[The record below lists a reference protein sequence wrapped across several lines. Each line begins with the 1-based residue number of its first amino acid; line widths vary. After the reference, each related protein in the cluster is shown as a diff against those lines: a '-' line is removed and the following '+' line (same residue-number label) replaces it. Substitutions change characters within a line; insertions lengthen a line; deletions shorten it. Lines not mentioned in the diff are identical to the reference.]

1 MTKIATI
8 SILFSL
14 LLTSCVSNKKFNEV
28 ENQKKALQEE
38 IAELKSERETCNENY
53 NQLEDEVM
61 SYKKKIAKLQG
72 NSENRIELTENGQVV
87 SERTKENV
95 RKVFNKM
102 PADKRSEAKTLED
115 SINLAVGYN
124 IKSNLLA
131 QMKDE
136 DRVAD
141 EAIEV
146 SVSEPIVRI
155 TLTDK
160 VLFKSGSY
168 WVDKKA
174 YNLLAR
180 IGEVINSEPNMD
192 VRVEGHADNL
202 KIAESSYIVDNW
214 DLSIR
219 RAASVVRTLE
229 DKFNVDGE
237 RLIASGRSHYMP
249 IADNSTSEGRAKN
262 RRTTILLL
270 PKINRYMEI
279 LKK

>member
-8 SILFSL
+8 TVLFAV
-14 LLTSCVSNKKFNEV
+14 LLTSCVSKKKYNES
-28 ENQKKALQEE
+28 ENQKAALQEE
-38 IAELKSERETCNENY
+38 ISNLKSNQEECNEEY
-53 NQLEDEVM
+53 AELEDEVR
-61 SYKKKIAKLQG
+61 SYKQKIANLQG
-72 NSENRIELTENGQVV
+72 NAEDKIELTENGQIA
-87 SERTKENV
+87 SEDNKANV
-95 RKVFNKM
+95 RRVFSKM
-102 PADKRSEAKTLED
+102 PASERSKATTLED

-124 IKSNLLA
+124 IKSNLLQ
-131 QMKDE
+131 QMKEE
-136 DRVAD
+136 DKIAD

-146 SVSEPIVRI
+146 NVDEPIVRI

-174 YNLLAR
+174 YNLLSR
-180 IGEVINSEPNMD
+180 IAEVINSEPNMD
-192 VRVEGHADNL
+192 IRVEGHADNM
-202 KIAESSYIVDNW
+202 KVSESSYIVDNW

-229 DKFNVDGE
+229 NKFEVGGD
-237 RLIASGRSHYMP
+237 RLIASGRAHYHP
-249 IADNSTSEGRAKN
+249 VGDNSTEEGRAQN

-270 PKINRYMEI
+270 PSIKRYNEI

>member
-8 SILFSL
+8 TVLFAV
-14 LLTSCVSNKKFNEV
+14 LLTSCVSKKQLNQV
-28 ENQKKALQEE
+28 ENQKTALEKE
-38 IAELKSERETCNENY
+38 LSELKSEKESCNESY
-53 NQLEDEVM
+53 MQLESEVT
-61 SYKKKIAKLQG
+61 SYKQKIAELQG
-72 NSENRIELTENGQVV
+72 SSENRIELTNSGQLV
-87 SERTKENV
+87 SESAKANLR
-95 RKVFNKM
+95 RVFSKM
-102 PADKRSEAKTLED
+102 PAEQRSQAMTLED
-115 SINLAVGYN
+115 SINLAVAYN
-124 IKSNLLA
+124 IKSNLLK

-141 EAIEV
+141 AAINV
-146 SVSEPIVRI
+146 KVLDPVVRI
-155 TLTDK
+155 TLTDQ

-180 IGEVINSEPNMD
+180 IAEVINSEPNMD
-192 VRVEGHADNL
+192 VRVEGHADDM

-229 DKFNVDGE
+229 DKFQVGGD
-237 RLIASGRSHYMP
+237 RLIASGRSHFMP
-249 IADNSTSEGRAKN
+249 VADNSTAEGRAKN

-270 PKINRYMEI
+270 PKVERYMEI

>member
-8 SILFSL
+8 SVLFAVL
-14 LLTSCVSNKKFNEV
+14 MTACVSKKKYNQV
-28 ENQKKALQEE
+28 ENQKTALQEE
-38 IAELKSERETCNENY
+38 ISNLKSDSKECNENY
-53 NQLEDEVM
+53 AELEDEVM
-61 SYKKKIAKLQG
+61 SYKQKIAQLQG
-72 NSENRIELTENGQVV
+72 DSENKIELTENGQVV
-87 SERTKENV
+87 SETTKANV
-95 RKVFNKM
+95 RKVFSKM
-102 PADKRSEAKTLED
+102 PADQRSKAKTLED

-124 IKSNLLA
+124 IKSNLLT

-136 DRVAD
+136 DKEAD
-141 EAIEV
+141 DAIEV
-146 SVSEPIVRI
+146 SVAEPVVRI

-180 IGEVINSEPNMD
+180 IAEVINSEPNMD
-192 VRVEGHADNL
+192 IRVEGHADNMKL
-202 KIAESSYIVDNW
+202 SEKSYIVDNW

-229 DKFNVDGE
+229 NKFEVGGD
-237 RLIASGRSHYMP
+237 RLIASGRSHYYP
-249 IADNSTSEGRAKN
+249 VADNSTSEGRAKN

-270 PKINRYMEI
+270 PKIDRYMEI
-279 LKK
+279 LNK

>member
-8 SILFSL
+8 SVLFAILM
-14 LLTSCVSNKKFNEV
+14 TACVSKKKFNQV
-28 ENQKKALQEE
+28 ENQRTALQEE
-38 IAELKSERETCNENY
+38 ISNLKSDRDECNDNY
-53 NQLEDEVM
+53 TDLQDEVM
-61 SYKKKIAKLQG
+61 SYKQKIAQLQG
-72 NSENRIELTENGQVV
+72 DSEDKIELTENGQVV
-87 SERTKENV
+87 SENTKSNV
-95 RKVFNKM
+95 RRVFSKM
-102 PADKRSEAKTLED
+102 PADQRSEAKTLED
-115 SINLAVGYN
+115 SINMAVGYN

-146 SVSEPIVRI
+146 SVAEPVVRI

-174 YNLLAR
+174 YKLLAR
-180 IGEVINSEPNMD
+180 IAEVINSEPNMD
-192 VRVEGHADNL
+192 IRVEGHADDL
-202 KIAESSYIVDNW
+202 KLAESSYIVDNW

-229 DKFNVDGE
+229 NKFEVSGD
-237 RLIASGRSHYMP
+237 RLIASGRSHYKP
-249 IADNSTSEGRAKN
+249 VADNSTEEGRTKN

-270 PKINRYMEI
+270 PKIDRYMQI
-279 LKK
+279 LEK

>member
-1 MTKIATI
+1 MTKIAII
-8 SILFSL
+8 SVLFAVL
-14 LLTSCVSNKKFNEV
+14 MTACVSKKKYNQV
-28 ENQKKALQEE
+28 ENQKTALQQE
-38 IAELKSERETCNENY
+38 ISDLKSESENCNENY
-53 NQLEDEVM
+53 AELENEVL
-61 SYKKKIAKLQG
+61 SYKQKIAQLQG
-72 NSENRIELTENGQVV
+72 DSENKISLTETGQVV
-87 SERTKENV
+87 SESTKANV
-95 RKVFNKM
+95 RKVFAKM
-102 PADKRSEAKTLED
+102 PAEQRSKAKTLQD
-115 SINLAVGYN
+115 SINMAVGYN
-124 IKSNLLA
+124 IKSNLLT

-146 SVSEPIVRI
+146 SVAEPIVRI

-180 IGEVINSEPNMD
+180 IAEVINSEPNMD
-192 VRVEGHADNL
+192 VRVEGHADNM
-202 KIAESSYIVDNW
+202 KIAEASYIVDNW

-229 DKFNVDGE
+229 NKFQVGGD
-237 RLIASGRSHYMP
+237 RLIASGRADYYP
-249 IADNSTSEGRAKN
+249 VADNSTSEGRAKN

-279 LKK
+279 LGK

>member
-8 SILFSL
+8 TLLFAILM
-14 LLTSCVSNKKFNEV
+14 TSCVSKKKMNQV
-28 ENQKKALQEE
+28 ENQKTVLEQELSDLRSE
-38 IAELKSERETCNENY
+38 QQNSNDNYAE
-53 NQLEDEVM
+53 LEDEVL
-61 SYKKKIAKLQG
+61 SYKQKIANLQG
-72 NSENRIELTENGQVV
+72 DAENKIQLTDKGMLVSEN
-87 SERTKENV
+87 TKSNV
-95 RKVFNKM
+95 RKVFSKM
-102 PADKRSEAKTLED
+102 PVDQRSKANTLED
-115 SINLAVGYN
+115 SINLAVAFN
-124 IKSNLLA
+124 IKSNLLK

-136 DRVAD
+136 DKVAD
-141 EAIEV
+141 EAIEITV
-146 SVSEPIVRI
+146 EEPIVRI

-180 IGEVINSEPNMD
+180 IAEVINSEPNMD
-192 VRVEGHADNL
+192 IRVEGHADNM
-202 KIAESSYIVDNW
+202 KISESSYIVDNW

-229 DKFNVDGE
+229 DKFGVGGD
-237 RLIASGRSHYMP
+237 RLIASGRAHYYP
-249 IADNSTSEGRAKN
+249 VADNATKEGRAKN

-270 PKINRYMEI
+270 PKVDRYMDI

>member
-8 SILFSL
+8 TVLFAVLSI
-14 LLTSCVSNKKFNEV
+14 SCVSKKKLNQV
-28 ENQKKALQEE
+28 ENQKIVLEE
-38 IAELKSERETCNENY
+38 ELSELKSEKKTCQEEY
-53 NQLEDEVM
+53 AMLEEEVM
-61 SYKKKIAKLQG
+61 SYKQKIAELQG
-72 NSENRIELTENGQVV
+72 NTENKIELTTNGQVI
-87 SERTKENV
+87 SESAKANI
-95 RKVFNKM
+95 RKVFSKM
-102 PADKRSEAKTLED
+102 PAEQRAQAQTLED
-115 SINLAVGYN
+115 SINLAVAFN
-124 IKSNLLA
+124 IKSNLLQ
-131 QMKDE
+131 QMKEE
-136 DRVAD
+136 DKVAD
-141 EAIEV
+141 EAIDV

-180 IGEVINSEPNMD
+180 IAEVINSEPNMD
-192 VRVEGHADNL
+192 IRVEGHADTM
-202 KIAESSYIVDNW
+202 KVSEASYIEDNW

-229 DKFNVDGE
+229 ENFQVGGE

-249 IADNSTSEGRAKN
+249 IADNSTAEGRAKN
-262 RRTTILLL
+262 RITTILLL

-279 LKK
+279 LEN

>member
-8 SILFSL
+8 TVLFAVL
-14 LLTSCVSNKKFNEV
+14 LSSCVSKKQLNKV
-28 ENQKKALQEE
+28 ENQKTALEKE
-38 IAELKSERETCNENY
+38 LSDLKSEKQTCNEEY
-53 NQLEDEVM
+53 AMLEEEVM
-61 SYKKKIAKLQG
+61 SYKQKIAKLQG
-72 NSENRIELTENGQVV
+72 NAENKIELTTNGQVI
-87 SERTKENV
+87 SESAKSSV
-95 RKVFNKM
+95 RRVFSRM
-102 PADKRSEAKTLED
+102 PAEQRAQAKTLED
-115 SINLAVGYN
+115 SINLAVAYN
-124 IKSNLLA
+124 IKSNLLQ

-136 DRVAD
+136 DKVAD

-180 IGEVINSEPNMD
+180 IAEVINSEPNMD
-192 VRVEGHADNL
+192 IRVEGHADNMKL
-202 KIAESSYIVDNW
+202 AETSYIVDNW

-229 DKFNVDGE
+229 DKFQVGGD

-249 IADNSTSEGRAKN
+249 IADNSTAEGRAKN

-270 PKINRYMEI
+270 PKVERYMEI

>member
-1 MTKIATI
+1 MTKVATI
-8 SILFSL
+8 TILFVL
-14 LLTSCVSNKKFNEV
+14 LLSSCVSKKQLNKV
-28 ENQKKALQEE
+28 ENQKTALEKE
-38 IAELKSERETCNENY
+38 LSDLKSEKQTCNEEY
-53 NQLEDEVM
+53 EMLEEEVM
-61 SYKKKIAKLQG
+61 SYKQKIAKLQG
-72 NSENRIELTENGQVV
+72 NAENKIELTTNGQVI
-87 SERTKENV
+87 SESAKANV
-95 RKVFNKM
+95 RKVFSKM
-102 PADKRSEAKTLED
+102 PADQRAQAQTLED
-115 SINLAVGYN
+115 SINLAVAYN
-124 IKSNLLA
+124 IKSNLLQ
-131 QMKDE
+131 QMKEE
-136 DRVAD
+136 DKIAD

-180 IGEVINSEPNMD
+180 IAEVINSEPNMD
-192 VRVEGHADNL
+192 IRVEGHADNM
-202 KIAESSYIVDNW
+202 KVAEASYIVDNW

-229 DKFNVDGE
+229 DKFQVGGD

-249 IADNSTSEGRAKN
+249 IADNSTAEGRAKN

-270 PKINRYMEI
+270 PKVDRYMEI

>member
-8 SILFSL
+8 SVLFAILM
-14 LLTSCVSNKKFNEV
+14 TACVSKKKYNQV
-28 ENQKKALQEE
+28 ENQKTALQKE
-38 IAELKSERETCNENY
+38 ISNLKSDREECNENY
-53 NQLEDEVM
+53 TELEDEVM
-61 SYKKKIAKLQG
+61 SYKQKIAQLQG
-72 NSENRIELTENGQVV
+72 NSENKIELTQNGQVI
-87 SERTKENV
+87 SENTKANV
-95 RKVFNKM
+95 RKVFAKI
-102 PADKRSEAKTLED
+102 PADQRSKAKTLED

-124 IKSNLLA
+124 IKSNLLT

-146 SVSEPIVRI
+146 SVAEPVVRI

-180 IGEVINSEPNMD
+180 IAEVINSEPNMD
-192 VRVEGHADNL
+192 IRVEGHSDNIKL
-202 KIAESSYIVDNW
+202 SEKSYIVDNW

-229 DKFNVDGE
+229 NKFEVSGD

-249 IADNSTSEGRAKN
+249 VADNSTSEGRAKN

-270 PKINRYMEI
+270 PKIDRYMEI
-279 LKK
+279 INK

>member
-8 SILFSL
+8 TLLFAVL
-14 LLTSCVSNKKFNEV
+14 MTSCVSKKKLNQV
-28 ENQKKALQEE
+28 ENQKIALEQE
-38 IAELKSERETCNENY
+38 ISELKSEKEECNENY
-53 NQLEDEVM
+53 SELEDEVM
-61 SYKKKIAKLQG
+61 SYKQKIAQLQG
-72 NSENRIELTENGQVV
+72 NSENRIELTESGNII
-87 SERTKENV
+87 SENTRENV
-95 RKVFNKM
+95 RKVFSKM
-102 PADKRSEAKTLED
+102 SAEQRMKANTLED

-124 IKSNLLA
+124 IKSNLLT

-146 SVSEPIVRI
+146 SVEEPIVRI

-180 IGEVINSEPNMD
+180 IAEVINSEPNMD
-192 VRVEGHADNL
+192 IRVEGHADNMKL
-202 KIAESSYIVDNW
+202 ADASYIVDNW

-229 DKFNVDGE
+229 NKFEVSGD

-270 PKINRYMEI
+270 PKIDRYMEI

>member
-8 SILFSL
+8 TLLFAILM
-14 LLTSCVSNKKFNEV
+14 TSCVSKKKMNQV
-28 ENQKKALQEE
+28 ENQKTALEQELSNLRSE
-38 IAELKSERETCNENY
+38 QQNSNDNYAE
-53 NQLEDEVM
+53 LEDEVL
-61 SYKKKIAKLQG
+61 SYKQKIANLQG
-72 NSENRIELTENGQVV
+72 DAENKIQLTDKGMLVSEN
-87 SERTKENV
+87 TKSNV
-95 RKVFNKM
+95 RKVFSKM
-102 PADKRSEAKTLED
+102 PVDQRSKANTLED
-115 SINLAVGYN
+115 SINLAVAYN
-124 IKSNLLA
+124 IKSNLLK

-136 DRVAD
+136 DKVAD
-141 EAIEV
+141 EAIEITV
-146 SVSEPIVRI
+146 EEPIVRI

-180 IGEVINSEPNMD
+180 IAEVINSEPNMD
-192 VRVEGHADNL
+192 IRVEGHADNM
-202 KIAESSYIVDNW
+202 KISESSYIVDNW

-229 DKFNVDGE
+229 DKFGVGGD
-237 RLIASGRSHYMP
+237 RLIASGRAHYYP
-249 IADNSTSEGRAKN
+249 VADNATKEGRAKN

-270 PKINRYMEI
+270 PKVDRYMDI

>member
-1 MTKIATI
+1 MTKVATI
-8 SILFSL
+8 TILFVL
-14 LLTSCVSNKKFNEV
+14 LLSSCVSKKQLNKV
-28 ENQKKALQEE
+28 ENQKTALEKE
-38 IAELKSERETCNENY
+38 LSELKSEKQTCNEEY
-53 NQLEDEVM
+53 EMLEEEVM
-61 SYKKKIAKLQG
+61 SYKQKIAELQG
-72 NSENRIELTENGQVV
+72 NAENKIELTTNGQVI
-87 SERTKENV
+87 SESAKANV
-95 RKVFNKM
+95 RKVFSKM
-102 PADKRSEAKTLED
+102 PADQRAQAQTLED
-115 SINLAVGYN
+115 SINLAVAYN
-124 IKSNLLA
+124 IKSNLLQ
-131 QMKDE
+131 QMKEE
-136 DRVAD
+136 DKIAD

-180 IGEVINSEPNMD
+180 IAEVINSEPNMD
-192 VRVEGHADNL
+192 IRVEGHADNM
-202 KIAESSYIVDNW
+202 KVAEASYIVDNW

-229 DKFNVDGE
+229 DKFQVGGD

-249 IADNSTSEGRAKN
+249 IADNSTAEGRAKN

-270 PKINRYMEI
+270 PKVDRYMEI

>member
-8 SILFSL
+8 TVLFAVLSI
-14 LLTSCVSNKKFNEV
+14 SCVSKKKLNQV
-28 ENQKKALQEE
+28 ENQKIVLEE
-38 IAELKSERETCNENY
+38 ELSELKSEKKTCQEEY
-53 NQLEDEVM
+53 AMLEEEVM
-61 SYKKKIAKLQG
+61 SYKQKIAELQG
-72 NSENRIELTENGQVV
+72 NTENKIELTTNGQVI
-87 SERTKENV
+87 SESAKANI
-95 RKVFNKM
+95 RKVFSKM
-102 PADKRSEAKTLED
+102 PAEQRAQAQTLED
-115 SINLAVGYN
+115 SINLAVAFN
-124 IKSNLLA
+124 IKSNLLQ
-131 QMKDE
+131 QMKEE
-136 DRVAD
+136 DKVAD
-141 EAIEV
+141 EAIDV

-180 IGEVINSEPNMD
+180 IAEVINSEPNMD
-192 VRVEGHADNL
+192 IRVEGHADTM
-202 KIAESSYIVDNW
+202 KVSEASYIVDNW

-229 DKFNVDGE
+229 ENFQVGGE

-249 IADNSTSEGRAKN
+249 IADNSTAEGRAKN

-279 LKK
+279 LEN